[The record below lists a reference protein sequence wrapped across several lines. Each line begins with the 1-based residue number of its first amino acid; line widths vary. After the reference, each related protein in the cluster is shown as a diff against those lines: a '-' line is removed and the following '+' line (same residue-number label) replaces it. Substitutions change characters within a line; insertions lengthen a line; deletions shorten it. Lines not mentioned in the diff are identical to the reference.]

1 MKTKLFT
8 LLGAVALTLAGL
20 AGSAPAQAQTSRAQV
35 FPDTD
40 GCESGYGIWQNKND
54 KYYLGKPDIKV
65 GQPIE
70 TTTDNNYC
78 WLFPVSGTYGI
89 IENEAGYCAGW
100 DSTTVT
106 VNLQYCNEANYQE
119 WYVDNDDG
127 TITLKNE
134 YAVDNGYTNLWMEAT
149 GDDGPVILGR
159 GAIYWNTCAPPG
171 PC

>member
-8 LLGAVALTLAGL
+8 LLGAAALTLAGL
-20 AGSAPAQAQTSRAQV
+20 AGSAPAQAQTSHAQV

-40 GCESGYGIWQNKND
+40 GCESGYGIWQNVNTG
-54 KYYLGKPDIKV
+54 YYLGQPGVTV
-65 GQPIE
+65 GHPIE

-78 WLFPVSGTYGI
+78 WLFPVNDTYGI

-100 DSTTVT
+100 DSTTGT

-119 WYVDNDDG
+119 WYLVNTDG
-127 TITLKNE
+127 SITLKNE
-134 YAVDNGYTNLWMEAT
+134 YAVDNDYTNLWMIST
-149 GDDGPVILGR
+149 GYDGPVELGR
-159 GAIYWNTCAPPG
+159 GPRSWHTCQPPG